1 VLQGKRALV
10 TGAGTGIGQG
20 VAIELARQGACVAVH
35 YGHNEF
41 GARTTAAAIEQV
53 GGTARLIPGDLG
65 KVATC
70 LALVDDACDQLG
82 GLDILVNNAGISAG
96 RGILETTETDYQM
109 MVDLNMRGTWFCT
122 QRAVW
127 HMRAGNAGSIV
138 NITSVHARAGRPNN
152 SVYAATKGGIVSF
165 TQALAVE
172 LAGTGIRVNAVGP
185 GVIEV
190 PRYEAIPGYTTAV
203 GDAVVPIGRVGT
215 PADVAAAV
223 AFLASDAASFI
234 TGQVLYVDGGTTAKM
249 ALTWPHEREEPN
261 PGSGH

>member
-1 VLQGKRALV
+1 MLQGKRALV

-20 VAIELARQGACVAVH
+20 IAIELARQGARVAVH
-35 YGHNEF
+35 YGQNES
-41 GARTTAAAIEQV
+41 GARETADAIEQA
-53 GGTARLIPGDLG
+53 GGNAHLIPADLG
-65 KVATC
+65 QVAPC
-70 LALVDDACDQLG
+70 LALVDTACDQLG
-82 GLDILVNNAGISAG
+82 GLDILVNNAGISVG
-96 RGILETTETDYQM
+96 KGILETTESDYQA

-122 QRAVW
+122 QRAVQ
-127 HMRAGNAGSIV
+127 HMRDVADGSIV

-152 SVYAATKGGIVSF
+152 SVYAATKGAIVSF

-190 PRYEAIPGYTTAV
+190 PRYKTIPGYTSAV
-203 GDAVVPIGRVGT
+203 GDAVVPIGRVGR

-249 ALTWPHEREEPN
+249 ALTWPHEPEDV
-261 PGSGH
+261 